1 MTLKIKNLILGIS
14 TTINILI
21 TIILIFIFYLNPLI
35 RIPSLYLLL
44 TNSIVSG
51 IITLFIYLYFKKSL
65 PSEIILFVIFLTSF
79 SLQGIRVL
87 DLTINFETYAI
98 IILLGRISIFFKYLG
113 LLSLLG
119 ASLFSYSIKKQKV
132 GSWVLLSILT
142 SAVLAT
148 MIHFNTGVIENTLLP
163 MIIFRTEEQAITV
176 AIVLITFITLI
187 KSGFDSKNRDYLY
200 LGIATF
206 MLSACLVLTFISLS
220 IMFGIAIVL
229 LLICGA
235 IMFMTSMHTI
245 TLWG

>member
-21 TIILIFIFYLNPLI
+21 TILLIFIFYLNPLI
-35 RIPSLYLLL
+35 RISSLYLLL
-44 TNSIVSG
+44 TNSIVST

-119 ASLFSYSIKKQKV
+119 ASLFSYSIKKHKV

-163 MIIFRTEEQAITV
+163 MIIFRTEEQAITI

-206 MLSACLVLTFISLS
+206 MLSTCLVLTFISLNL
-220 IMFGIAIVL
+220 MFGIGIVL

>member
-21 TIILIFIFYLNPLI
+21 TILLIFIFYLNPLI

-98 IILLGRISIFFKYLG
+98 IILLGRISIFLKYLG

-206 MLSACLVLTFISLS
+206 MLSTCLVLTFISLS